1 MTMRIGVLG
10 VGVIGRLRA
19 ATVQSNPGTTLA
31 AVCDVDR
38 GLVDAAAKGSQAVA
52 TTSVDEFFAV
62 PMDAVII
69 SSPIHFHEEQC
80 VRAFAAGLHVL
91 VEKPLSNTIESCERI
106 VAAASAAKRVL
117 GVGFNL
123 RYYPAMQYVRQ
134 VVDAGTI
141 GPIDHIRVFGGH
153 DGLANFRADWMYK
166 APVSGGGAMMDV
178 GIHVSDIARYF
189 LGDITEVYGVMSER
203 VWQVPGSEDNAMAV
217 FRNPA
222 GIAATYHANWIEW
235 QGYEVSIEV
244 YGPLGMVRGAYA
256 PMQNL
261 LITHEKPGAPRKV
274 EKRRYLDLIVKE
286 KLKSWTYTTQM
297 TFDGELTDFLARTR
311 GQWTGALADGHDG
324 LRSLQV
330 ADAVRRSSATREAV
344 HLPPLGS
351 MRG

>member
-1 MTMRIGVLG
+1 
-10 VGVIGRLRA
+10 
-19 ATVQSNPGTTLA
+19 
-31 AVCDVDR
+31 
-38 GLVDAAAKGSQAVA
+38 
-52 TTSVDEFFAV
+52 
-62 PMDAVII
+62 MDAVII

-80 VRAFAAGLHVL
+80 VRAFSLGLHVL

-106 VAAASAAKRVL
+106 VAAAKAAGRVL
-117 GVGFNL
+117 AVGFNL

-134 VVDAGTI
+134 IVDAGTI

-153 DGLANFRADWMYK
+153 DGLANFRSDWMYK

-178 GIHVSDIARYF
+178 GIHTSDIARYF

-274 EKRRYLDLIVKE
+274 EKKRYLDLMVKE
-286 KLKSWTYTTQM
+286 KLKSWTYTTQV
-297 TFDGELTDFLARTR
+297 TFDGELADFLARTR
-311 GQWTGALADGHDG
+311 GEWTGALADGHDG

-330 ADAVRRSSATREAV
+330 ADAVRRSTATREAV

>member
-10 VGVIGRLRA
+10 IGVIGRLRA

-31 AVCDVDR
+31 AVCDVER

-80 VRAFAAGLHVL
+80 LRAFAAGLHVL
-91 VEKPLSNTIESCERI
+91 VEKPMSNSVESCERI
-106 VAAASAAKRVL
+106 VAAANAADKVL
-117 GVGFNL
+117 AVGFNL

-141 GPIDHIRVFGGH
+141 GAIDHIRVFGGH
-153 DGLANFRADWMYK
+153 DGLANFRADWQFK
-166 APVSGGGAMMDV
+166 APVSGGGAMMDI
-178 GIHVSDIARYF
+178 GIHISDIARYF

-203 VWQVPGSEDNAMAV
+203 VWQVAGSEDNAMAV

-261 LITHEKPGAPRKV
+261 LITHEKPGGPRKIQR
-274 EKRRYLDLIVKE
+274 KRYVDLMVKE
-286 KLKSWTYTTQM
+286 KLKSWTSTTQA
-297 TFDGELTDFLARTR
+297 TFDGELRDFMARIG
-311 GQWTGALADGHDG
+311 GQTAGALADGHDG

-330 ADAVRRSSATREAV
+330 ADAVRRSTATREAV
-344 HLPPLGS
+344 HLAPLGP